1 MPTITPTHRI
11 RNPIQTPSWT
21 PFGRLQ
27 KPQERSAAG
36 PTTIT
41 HNINTA
47 TSVTSDPSMLRLN
60 DHHKLL
66 IIAVP
71 RFSQNVPE
79 ITHYEID
86 QPLRGVPFKCPCGQ
100 TANRKCYTIMNDNL
114 CPFISHYQSS
124 LKLLIKSTSRTVSA
138 IIIATPQPA
147 ITKPQMKS
155 KTFSIIYLQK
165 RKKWMSAAKAPT
177 VITKLAITRITG
189 MNFATTKNNSKAK
202 IAKRILTR
210 TFIFTTYQKEVHK
223 SERLS
228 PKRKSRVGRAAQRLR
243 L

>member
-27 KPQERSAAG
+27 KPHERSAAG
-36 PTTIT
+36 PIIIT
-41 HNINTA
+41 HSINTA
-47 TSVTSDPSMLRLN
+47 TSVTSGPSILRLN

-66 IIAVP
+66 IIGVP
-71 RFSQNVPE
+71 RFSQNIPE

-114 CPFISHYQSS
+114 CPLIGHYQSS

-165 RKKWMSAAKAPT
+165 RKKWMSAAKAPQ
-177 VITKLAITRITG
+177 VIIRAIITRSHGRNAPI
-189 MNFATTKNNSKAK
+189 TKNNAITN

-210 TFIFTTYQKEVHK
+210 TFIIFLLQ
-223 SERLS
+223 SCC
-228 PKRKSRVGRAAQRLR
+228 KRNKTAPQ
-243 L
+243 

>member
-21 PFGRLQ
+21 LFGRLQ

-36 PTTIT
+36 PIIIT
-41 HNINTA
+41 HSINTA
-47 TSVTSDPSMLRLN
+47 TSVTSGPSMLRLN

-100 TANRKCYTIMNDNL
+100 GANYKCCSVMNSNL
-114 CPFISHYQSS
+114 YPLTGHYQSS
-124 LKLLIKSTSRTVSA
+124 LKLLIRNTSRTLSA

-189 MNFATTKNNSKAK
+189 MNFAITKSNNRTR
-202 IAKRILTR
+202 IAKRILIR
-210 TFIFTTYQKEVHK
+210 IFILPPIKKKFIDKE
-223 SERLS
+223 
-228 PKRKSRVGRAAQRLR
+228 G
-243 L
+243 